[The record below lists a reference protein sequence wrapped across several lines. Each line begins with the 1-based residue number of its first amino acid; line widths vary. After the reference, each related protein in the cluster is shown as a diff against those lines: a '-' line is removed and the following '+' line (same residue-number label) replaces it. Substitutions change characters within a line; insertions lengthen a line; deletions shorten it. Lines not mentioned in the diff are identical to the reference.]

1 MSEVKKLR
9 LREDIPS
16 GYKWNIEKIYKDSTQ
31 WEEEF
36 ENLKGKSKSLL
47 NFQGTLKDKENL
59 KAYLSLDED
68 LSRTLEKLYVFAHMK
83 SHEDTQNAKFQSLAS
98 KIDVFMAEF
107 SSCTAFFVPEILSLD
122 ENEFFCMIDNDKDLK
137 LYDTFF
143 KTIFKEKP
151 HILSKEVE
159 EVIASVSNCLG
170 SSESIFSIL
179 TNADMSF
186 GTIKDEEGN
195 LIELS
200 EGNYSNFIK
209 SKNKD
214 VRKSA
219 FELLFGTYK
228 KYENTI
234 AKTLTSSIR
243 SAIFLSKTRKYK
255 STLEAS
261 LNPNDIPVDVYTNAI
276 NTIDE
281 NLNSLHRYVS
291 LKKKLLKLDEI
302 HMYDLYVPVIDMP
315 KEHIEY
321 EDAVKIVEEAL
332 KPLGEEYLGIF
343 DEGIKNG
350 WVDVFENK
358 GKRSGAYSWG
368 SYDTMPYVLLNYNF
382 DLHDVSTLAH
392 EMGHSIHSYYT
403 RNNQPY
409 VYGNYTLFCAEV
421 ASTTNE
427 ILLINYLINKETNLN
442 KKLYL
447 INQELEQIRT
457 TVYRQLMFA
466 EFELVTHKTLEEGG
480 DLTSKDLNKIWLDLN
495 KKYFGDEI
503 IIDKDIEIEW
513 ARIPHFYSHFY
524 VYQYATG
531 YAAASSFA
539 TSILNKEDN
548 AVETYK
554 EFLKAGASLY
564 PVDTLKKA
572 KVDMTTDKPLKDTI
586 KRFNEL
592 LDMLEELIDD

>member
-107 SSCTAFFVPEILSLD
+107 SSYTAFFVPEILSLD

-466 EFELVTHKTLEEGG
+466 EFELVTHKTLEEGE